1 MLTLCYYGGQGSGWM
16 RRAVINTS
24 EENVDRHGLVSGICR
39 AEIQSQVVM
48 KRMTAAGRTGMEVAE
63 SSGWIGNGFIG
74 DLLHQNQRVLPLNT
88 IHHTVCALDRFIQA
102 LCLYLLFWLRPRA
115 KQGTDPFL
123 SPW

>member
-1 MLTLCYYGGQGSGWM
+1 MVAGIGLDAA
-16 RRAVINTS
+16 AVINTS

-74 DLLHQNQRVLPLNT
+74 DLLHQNQR
-88 IHHTVCALDRFIQA
+88 CCR
-102 LCLYLLFWLRPRA
+102 
-115 KQGTDPFL
+115 
-123 SPW
+123 